1 LTEII
6 KEEKPKSPQKA
17 ASVLNGGGVIIYP
30 TDTLYG
36 IGADAFDEQSVR
48 NVFISKGRPVGNPI
62 PILVKNEAMLREV
75 GEVSEVA
82 SILIDKFLPGP
93 LTVVLNEKEKFPP
106 LVTAGTR
113 KVAIRI
119 SSHPFVVRLFNL
131 ISRPITSSSANISG
145 QDNIFDFNSVY
156 KAFDTKVDLIIDSG
170 TLDKSKGSTVVDLT
184 VSPPIIVREGDIS
197 RKLIEEIF

>member
-1 LTEII
+1 MTEII

>member
-1 LTEII
+1 MTEII

-170 TLDKSKGSTVVDLT
+170 TLDKSKGSTVVNLT